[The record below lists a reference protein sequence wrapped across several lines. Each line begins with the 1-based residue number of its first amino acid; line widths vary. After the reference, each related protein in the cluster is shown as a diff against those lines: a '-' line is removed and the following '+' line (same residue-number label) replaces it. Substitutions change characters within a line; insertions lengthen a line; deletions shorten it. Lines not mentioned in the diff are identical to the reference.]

1 MIHYKYTDKE
11 IIAIM
16 RFTGFT
22 RQESI
27 NYLIDLHER
36 ENKMIIRLDQESKAL
51 DQFALLILAA

>member
-11 IIAIM
+11 IISIM